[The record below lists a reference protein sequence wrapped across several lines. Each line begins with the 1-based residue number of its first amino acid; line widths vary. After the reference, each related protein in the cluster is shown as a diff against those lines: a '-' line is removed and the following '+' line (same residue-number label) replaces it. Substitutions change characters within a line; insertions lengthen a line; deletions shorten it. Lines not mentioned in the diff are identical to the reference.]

1 MGDLRDESEVV
12 VVTQQPDTIGPKP
25 KRPERPSAGRRSIE
39 AMALHALETGA
50 ASSVDD
56 LLDQVAAI
64 SGRKLFNALLAI
76 LQMPHATMLCAASEW
91 EQKWRRRVKPDERP
105 LVLLFPWGPVEF
117 VYDVSQT
124 EATDRSRPLPINATP
139 FAMDG
144 LHDAGELV
152 ARLRSA
158 IQELGVRVVT
168 ARQGV
173 ALAGRIRRTG
183 DGGTLRLPPR
193 SVPGAVREVAVRW
206 VLSLNEAHSPTE
218 QLATLAHEIG
228 HLFCGH
234 VGADQGDFWPY
245 RDLSDEVAT
254 EFEAESV
261 ARLVFR
267 RIAPGVE
274 LPPYLDR
281 ILDPDAP
288 LPDHGWTY
296 VAQAADRILDMLNL
310 GDRAQSTEVSVA
322 GLFDSRRLPSWAH
335 DLVVR
340 PGGRESTEVI
350 LVRATRDDRG
360 LPERVGTAW
369 AEAVP
374 GVNTPWVAVARSE
387 ESFQGVLSYFKHA
400 QGEDPEH
407 DELMGQL
414 LELLPLHDHWTTVVS
429 AGQADQEALI
439 EMSADPPNHGGDAVA
454 ACMSQVE
461 RCGLSCVEPEL
472 DTSWMYNEV
481 EYATGDLG
489 HEQVLG
495 WDDMYT
501 DEAWRFLSSSNR
513 LFVTIR
519 PDAGLVEPKVV
530 ELVASAIAAGR
541 RDLDDYYA
549 GNHADELEEGE
560 S

>member
-1 MGDLRDESEVV
+1 MNLHDESEVV
-12 VVTQQPDTIGPKP
+12 AVTQQPGTIGRKP

-39 AMALHALETGA
+39 AMALHALKTGA

-76 LQMPHATMLCAASEW
+76 LQMPHATMLCAASDW

-124 EATDRSRPLPINATP
+124 EATDRARPLPINATP

-144 LHDAGELV
+144 FHDAGELV
-152 ARLRSA
+152 GRLRSA
-158 IQELGVRVVT
+158 VQELGVRVVT

-183 DGGTLRLPPR
+183 DGGTLRLPPKKAP
-193 SVPGAVREVAVRW
+193 SEVREVAVRW
-206 VLSLNEAHSPTE
+206 ILSLNEAHSPSE
-218 QLATLAHEIG
+218 QLAALAHEIG

-267 RIAPGVE
+267 RVAPGVE

-281 ILDPDAP
+281 ILDPEAP
-288 LPDHGWTY
+288 PPDHGWTY
-296 VAQAADRILDMLNL
+296 VAQAADRILEMLNL
-310 GDRAQSTEVSVA
+310 GDRAQATEVSA
-322 GLFDSRRLPSWAH
+322 ASLFDARQLPSRAH
-335 DLVVR
+335 DLLVR
-340 PGGRESTEVI
+340 PGGCESTEVI

-360 LPERVGTAW
+360 LPERVGAAW
-369 AEAVP
+369 AEGVP

-387 ESFQGVLSYFKHA
+387 ESFNGVLCYFKHA
-400 QGEDPEH
+400 HGEDPEH

-429 AGQADQEALI
+429 AGQADQEVLI

-454 ACMSQVE
+454 ACMGQVK
-461 RCGLSCVEPEL
+461 RSGLGCVEPEL
-472 DTSWMYNEV
+472 DTSWMYNQV

-501 DEAWRFLSSSNR
+501 DEAWRSLSSFNR
-513 LFVTIR
+513 LFVSIR
-519 PDAGLVEPKVV
+519 PDANLEEPKIV
-530 ELVASAIAAGR
+530 ELVASAISAGR

-549 GNHADELEEGE
+549 GNHGDDFEEGGV
-560 S
+560 